1 MMPLKRILMEKRFL
15 ALPLFLG
22 LLANILVYILVVYP
36 LGVKSAGA
44 RERADAAVVTLK
56 AAEQEAA
63 AARELVSGKARA
75 EEELVTFY
83 DKVVPASLAA
93 ARRIT
98 YARLPEL
105 ARRSSVR
112 FEAGTFDTERD
123 TKDNRLNR
131 LHMRLV
137 LRGDYEN
144 LRRFIYD
151 LETSPEFVII
161 DDVAIVQPDAAMPL
175 TLTVELSTYYR
186 TQANGT

>member
-15 ALPLFLG
+15 ALPLLLG
-22 LLANILVYILVVYP
+22 LLANIFVYILVVYP

-44 RERADAAVVTLK
+44 RERADAAAVALK
-56 AAEQEAA
+56 AAEQEST
-63 AARELVSGKARA
+63 AARELVAGKARA

-83 DKVVPASLAA
+83 DKVVPANLAA

-112 FEAGTFDTERD
+112 YEAGTFNTERD
-123 TKDNRLNR
+123 TKGNRLNR
-131 LHMRLV
+131 LHMHLV

-151 LETSPEFVII
+151 VETSQEFVII
-161 DDVAIVQPDAAMPL
+161 DDVTLVQPDAAMPL
-175 TLTVELSTYYR
+175 TLTLELSTYYR
-186 TQANGT
+186 IQANGT

>member
-1 MMPLKRILMEKRFL
+1 MMPVKRILMEKRFL
-15 ALPLFLG
+15 ALPLVLG
-22 LLANILVYILVVYP
+22 LLANIFVYILVVYP

-44 RERADAAVVTLK
+44 RERADAAAVALK
-56 AAEQEAA
+56 AAEQEST
-63 AARELVSGKARA
+63 AARELVAGKARA
-75 EEELVTFY
+75 DEELVTFY
-83 DKVVPASLAA
+83 DKVVPANLTA

-112 FEAGTFDTERD
+112 YEAGTFDTERD

-131 LHMRLV
+131 LRMHLV

-151 LETSPEFVII
+151 VETSQEFVII
-161 DDVAIVQPDAAMPL
+161 DDVTLVQPDAAMPL
-175 TLTVELSTYYR
+175 TLTLELSTYYR
-186 TQANGT
+186 IQANGT

>member
-1 MMPLKRILMEKRFL
+1 MMPLRRILMEKRFL
-15 ALPLFLG
+15 ALPLLLG
-22 LLANILVYILVVYP
+22 LLANIFVYVLVVYP

-44 RERADAAVVTLK
+44 RERADAAAVALK
-56 AAEQEAA
+56 AAERESTT
-63 AARELVSGKARA
+63 ARELVSGKARA

-112 FEAGTFDTERD
+112 YEAGTFDTERD

-131 LHMRLV
+131 LHMHLV

-161 DDVAIVQPDAAMPL
+161 DDVALVQPDAAMPL
-175 TLTVELSTYYR
+175 TLTLELSTYYR

>member
-83 DKVVPASLAA
+83 DKVVPANLAA

>member
-1 MMPLKRILMEKRFL
+1 MPLKRILREKRFL
-15 ALPLFLG
+15 ALPLLLG
-22 LLANILVYILVVYP
+22 LLANIFVYILVVYP

-44 RERADAAVVTLK
+44 RERADAAAVALK
-56 AAEQEAA
+56 AAEQEST
-63 AARELVSGKARA
+63 AARELVAGKARA
-75 EEELVTFY
+75 EEELMTFY
-83 DKVVPASLAA
+83 DKVVPANLAA

-112 FEAGTFDTERD
+112 YEAGTFDTERD

-131 LHMRLV
+131 LRMHLV

-151 LETSPEFVII
+151 VETSQEFVII
-161 DDVAIVQPDAAMPL
+161 DDVTLVQPDAAMPL
-175 TLTVELSTYYR
+175 TLTLELSTYYR
-186 TQANGT
+186 MQANGT

>member
-1 MMPLKRILMEKRFL
+1 MMPMKRILMEKRFL

-22 LLANILVYILVVYP
+22 LLANIFVYILVVYP

-44 RERADAAVVTLK
+44 RERADAAAVALK
-56 AAEQEAA
+56 GAEQEST

-83 DKVVPASLAA
+83 NKVVPASLAA

-112 FEAGTFDTERD
+112 YEAGTFDTERD

-131 LHMRLV
+131 LHMHLV

-144 LRRFIYD
+144 LRRFIFD
-151 LETSPEFVII
+151 VETSPEFVII
-161 DDVAIVQPDAAMPL
+161 DDVTLVQPDAAMPL
-175 TLTVELSTYYR
+175 TLTLELSTYYR

>member
-1 MMPLKRILMEKRFL
+1 MMPVKRILMEKRFL
-15 ALPLFLG
+15 ALPLLLG
-22 LLANILVYILVVYP
+22 LLANIFVYVLIVYP

-44 RERADAAVVTLK
+44 RERADAAAVALK
-56 AAEQEAA
+56 AAEQEST

-98 YARLPEL
+98 YARLPAL

-131 LHMRLV
+131 LHMHLV

-151 LETSPEFVII
+151 VETSPEFVII
-161 DDVAIVQPDAAMPL
+161 DDVTLVQPDAAMPL
-175 TLTVELSTYYR
+175 TLTLELSTYYR
-186 TQANGT
+186 KQANGT

>member
-1 MMPLKRILMEKRFL
+1 MMPVKRILMEKRFL
-15 ALPLFLG
+15 ALPLVLG
-22 LLANILVYILVVYP
+22 LLADIFVYILVVYP

-44 RERADAAVVTLK
+44 RERADAAAVALK
-56 AAEQEAA
+56 AAEQEST
-63 AARELVSGKARA
+63 AARELVAGKARA
-75 EEELVTFY
+75 DEELVTFY
-83 DKVVPASLAA
+83 DKVVPANLTA

-112 FEAGTFDTERD
+112 YEAGTFDTERD

-131 LHMRLV
+131 LRMHLV

-151 LETSPEFVII
+151 VETSQEFVII
-161 DDVAIVQPDAAMPL
+161 DDVTLVQPDAAMPL
-175 TLTVELSTYYR
+175 TLTLELSTYYR
-186 TQANGT
+186 IQANGT

>member
-1 MMPLKRILMEKRFL
+1 MMPLRRILMEKRFL

-22 LLANILVYILVVYP
+22 LLANIFVYVLVVYP

-44 RERADAAVVTLK
+44 RERADAAAVALK
-56 AAEQEAA
+56 AAEREST

-93 ARRIT
+93 ARRMT

-112 FEAGTFDTERD
+112 YEAGTFDTERD

-131 LHMRLV
+131 LHMHLV

-144 LRRFIYD
+144 LRRFIFD
-151 LETSPEFVII
+151 VETSQEFVII
-161 DDVAIVQPDAAMPL
+161 DDVTLVQPDAAMPL
-175 TLTVELSTYYR
+175 TLTLELSTYYR

>member
-1 MMPLKRILMEKRFL
+1 MMPVKRILMEKRFL
-15 ALPLFLG
+15 ALPLVLG
-22 LLANILVYILVVYP
+22 LLANIFVYILVVYP

-44 RERADAAVVTLK
+44 RERADAAAVALK
-56 AAEQEAA
+56 AAEQEST
-63 AARELVSGKARA
+63 AARELVAGKARA
-75 EEELVTFY
+75 EEELMTFY
-83 DKVVPASLAA
+83 DKVVPTNLAA

-112 FEAGTFDTERD
+112 YEAGTFDTERD

-131 LHMRLV
+131 LRMHLV

-151 LETSPEFVII
+151 VETSQEFVII
-161 DDVAIVQPDAAMPL
+161 DDVTLVQPDAAMPL
-175 TLTVELSTYYR
+175 TLTLELSTYYR
-186 TQANGT
+186 IQANGT